1 MPSDAFQSLLVGI
14 QEVRDL
20 LTANP
25 TPTGGLP
32 DRPRTVRAIN
42 RASVV
47 LLTSHFERYLRSL
60 NEEAVDVINAAAIA
74 GSSLPE
80 ALRLRHSKVPVES
93 LADAQWDNRATM
105 LSQFLET
112 DGWLWGAVPKA
123 QLDHERLLRFM
134 KSPSPERISTM
145 FVLWG
150 VPDVFGVVTRRPH
163 TRQRMRLR
171 LRELVGR
178 PHTRQRMRLRLR
190 ELVDKRNE
198 IAHGDASTQATHN
211 DVKGYLSVVRTFC
224 HRCDGV
230 LSRALAAH
238 TGGARPW

>member
-171 LRELVGR
+171 LRELV
-178 PHTRQRMRLRLR
+178 
-190 ELVDKRNE
+190 DKRNE